1 MSANRQ
7 TGIYRVSRI
16 VGGIVNE
23 STMRRAAPASQ
34 HRDTRLRSCMSPLS
48 KTSPK
53 PWVALWSRREILA
66 AGAFG
71 AATLQLPAL
80 AAANGCNAIL
90 KGPLPDTLE
99 RGLMVW
105 NVSGIDYVAEEYFL
119 SGSANVYQPV
129 SMADAADVTSRDNFK
144 DLGVRE
150 FGREVLRAGRP
161 FTTRLIVYRPRSKRR
176 FSGKVIAES
185 LHPTGGGSS
194 LMWNLLH
201 GFFSGHGD
209 IYVGVQHP
217 LTIAGLKAA
226 DAPRYGALH
235 FEDATQLW
243 GMLAQAGAAIKNG
256 GAGSPLQG
264 YRVRHLLLTGYSYTG
279 VATATFAN
287 YHHQEA
293 KLRDGRNIFD
303 AYLPMAD
310 AQYVRPL
317 DVPVMRLNTQS
328 DYNGFGGLKNRRP
341 DDARYR
347 HYEIAGAAHVAV
359 PPPADAAKPPAAI
372 KLPPAPGQPHF
383 SAADCQAA
391 FPAGWLANDYPLYL
405 VQAAMFSNMYEW
417 LDLKRAP
424 PPSAF
429 IETNADG
436 STLVD
441 DKGNARGG
449 LRLPQVSVP
458 IAKYTVGSSDACVLF
473 GYTEPFPAAVSR
485 ALYGEKALY
494 LARVRADIERLIA
507 DRWILP
513 NGRERLLDT
522 AQARANFEEPS

>member
-1 MSANRQ
+1 MSS
-7 TGIYRVSRI
+7 VSR
-16 VGGIVNE
+16 
-23 STMRRAAPASQ
+23 S
-34 HRDTRLRSCMSPLS
+34 H
-48 KTSPK
+48 PK
-53 PWVALWSRREILA
+53 PSAALWSRREILA
-66 AGAFG
+66 VGAYG
-71 AATLQLPAL
+71 AAALQFPAP
-80 AAANGCNAIL
+80 AAAFVRNTKL
-90 KGPLPDTLE
+90 SGPLRDTPA
-99 RGLMVW
+99 RGVMVW
-105 NVSGIDYVAEEYFL
+105 DVGGIDYIGEEYFL

-129 SMADAADVTSRDNFK
+129 SMADAADVASRDNFK
-144 DLGVRE
+144 DLGARTFSRE
-150 FGREVLRAGRP
+150 ILKADQP
-161 FTTRLIVYRPRSKRR
+161 FTTRLIVYRPRAKQR

-185 LHPTGGGSS
+185 LHPSGGGRSS
-194 LMWNLLH
+194 MWNSLH

-226 DAPRYGALH
+226 DSARYGALQ

-243 GMLAQAGAAIKNG
+243 GMLAQTGAAIKNT
-256 GAGSPLQG
+256 GAGGLLNG

-287 YHHQEA
+287 YHHAEA
-293 KLRDGRNIFD
+293 KLHDGHNIFD

-347 HYEIAGAAHVAV
+347 HYEFAGACHVAV
-359 PPPADAAKPPAAI
+359 PPPSDAAKPPAAI

-383 SAADCQAA
+383 SADDCQAG
-391 FPAGWLANDYPLYL
+391 FPAGSLPNDYPLYL
-405 VQAAMFSNMYEW
+405 AQAAMFSNMYQW
-417 LDLKRAP
+417 LDHERAP

-441 DKGNARGG
+441 GKGNAKGG
-449 LRLPQVSVP
+449 VRLPQVSVP
-458 IAKYTVGSSDACVLF
+458 IAKYGVGSSDACVLF
-473 GYTEPFPAAVSR
+473 GYTQPFEAAVSR
-485 ALYGEKALY
+485 ELYGDRAAY
-494 LARVRADIERLIA
+494 LARLRTEIERLVA
-507 DRWILP
+507 DRWVLRD
-513 NGRERLLDT
+513 GAEQLFAA
-522 AQARANFEEPS
+522 AQAHANFAERT